1 MGTAVIAILQRRS
14 ETLARRVA
22 TEVDRRDRILDA
34 ANECFTQLGIQ
45 RTSVQDVA
53 RMAKVSRGTVYRYFV
68 DRDVLIEAAIEHG
81 AQRFYRDIATAMA
94 GKTTLAEQ
102 VGAMAEANARILR
115 DHRTRNRL
123 MADDAKLMR
132 HLISDGDT
140 AVRRSTSFLEPYV
153 RDAQTRGEV
162 GGGVDVTAASEWL
175 ARIIYSFS
183 TVNQGLSFDMDKP
196 ETVRRYVER
205 FAINGLR

>member
-1 MGTAVIAILQRRS
+1 MLTDPVTS
-14 ETLARRVA
+14 EAEVA
-22 TEVDRRDRILDA
+22 AEVDRRDQILDA

-53 RMAKVSRGTVYRYFV
+53 RMAKVSRGTIYRYFV

-81 AQRFYRDIATAMA
+81 AQRFYREVAAAMA
-94 GKTTLAEQ
+94 KKSTLAEQ
-102 VGAMAEANARILR
+102 LGAMAETHAKILL

-123 MADDAKLMR
+123 MADDAELMR
-132 HLISDGDT
+132 HMVADGDA
-140 AVRRSTSFLEPYV
+140 AVRRSTKFLEPYV
-153 RDAQTRGEV
+153 RDAQKRGEV
-162 GGGVDVTAASEWL
+162 GAGVDVTAGSEWL

-183 TVNQGLSFDMDKP
+183 TVTHGLTFDMTKP
-196 ETVRRYVER
+196 ATVRRYVEK

>member
-1 MGTAVIAILQRRS
+1 MPTKRAAVQ
-14 ETLARRVA
+14 VA
-22 TEVDRRDRILDA
+22 VADELDRRDQILDA

-53 RMAKVSRGTVYRYFV
+53 RMARVSRGTVYRYFV

-81 AQRFYRDIATAMA
+81 AQRFYREVASAMA
-94 GKTTLAEQ
+94 DKTTLAEQ
-102 VGAMAEANARILR
+102 LGAMAETHAKILL

-123 MADDAKLMR
+123 MADDAELMR
-132 HLISDGDT
+132 HMVSDGDS
-140 AVRRSTSFLEPYV
+140 AVRRTTKFLEPYV
-153 RDAQTRGEV
+153 RDAQKRGEV
-162 GGGVDVTAASEWL
+162 GTGIDVTAASEWV

-183 TVNQGLSFDMDKP
+183 TVNQGISFDMTKP
-196 ETVRRYVER
+196 ATVRRYVEK